1 MFEVSPQPADLG
13 RVRLAVTDLDGSL
26 LLDDSTLPEGVEQR
40 IAALEGLGAEFAVA
54 SGRPLYTLHDNF
66 GALLDELMVVADN
79 GGLVVDHG
87 KVIFKADMPVED
99 YRRMARITSEMGDCG
114 FVCGLDGCY
123 VDAKAKPYED
133 FIRTFYT
140 KCEFVDDLTQVDVP
154 ANKFTVMFPNN
165 DALDR
170 IGAYRD
176 RIGGNF
182 QYCCGGVMWVDIV
195 PEGVSKG
202 AALRR
207 VSDITGIDTA
217 DMAAFGDAPNDADM
231 LETVGFGYMMANAV
245 PEMRAHADYVAPSN
259 EERGV
264 LAVIDQIVAARRA
277 MLHA

>member
-40 IAALEGLGAEFAVA
+40 ITALEGLGAEFAVA

-99 YRRMARITSEMGDCG
+99 YRRMARITSEMGDYG
-114 FVCGLDGCY
+114 FICGLDGCY

-165 DALDR
+165 DALDQ
-170 IGAYRD
+170 IGD
-176 RIGGNF
+176 GG
-182 QYCCGGVMWVDIV
+182 
-195 PEGVSKG
+195 
-202 AALRR
+202 
-207 VSDITGIDTA
+207 
-217 DMAAFGDAPNDADM
+217 GDALGDVV
-231 LETVGFGYMMANAV
+231 VGRV
-245 PEMRAHADYVAPSN
+245 
-259 EERGV
+259 GV
-264 LAVIDQIVAARRA
+264 LDAVVQEGGDDGFAVEMQLLGYDLRNGDGVGDEG
-277 MLHA
+277 

>member
-26 LLDDSTLPEGVEQR
+26 LFDDSTLPEGVEQR
-40 IAALEGLGAEFAVA
+40 IAALEGVGAEFAVA
-54 SGRPLYTLHDNF
+54 SGRPLYTLRDNF
-66 GALLDELMVVADN
+66 GALLDELMVVGDN

-87 KVIFKADMPVED
+87 KVIYKADMPVED
-99 YRRMARITSEMGDCG
+99 YRRMARITSEMGDYG
-114 FVCGLDGCY
+114 FICGLDGCY

-165 DALDR
+165 DALDW

-182 QYCCGGVMWVDIV
+182 QYCCGGIMWVDIV

-264 LAVIDQIVAARRA
+264 LTVIDQIVAARRA

>member
-1 MFEVSPQPADLG
+1 M
-13 RVRLAVTDLDGSL
+13 
-26 LLDDSTLPEGVEQR
+26 EQR
-40 IAALEGLGAEFAVA
+40 ITALEGLGAEFAVA

-99 YRRMARITSEMGDCG
+99 YRRMARITSEMGDYG
-114 FVCGLDGCY
+114 FICGLDGCY
-123 VDAKAKPYED
+123 VDAKAKHYED

-165 DALDR
+165 DALDQ

-182 QYCCGGVMWVDIV
+182 QYCCGRRHVGRHRARGREQGV
-195 PEGVSKG
+195 PPFGVSRTSR
-202 AALRR
+202 ASTRLTWPLRR
-207 VSDITGIDTA
+207 
-217 DMAAFGDAPNDADM
+217 APNDADM

>member
-26 LLDDSTLPEGVEQR
+26 LLDDSTLPEGVEDR
-40 IAALEGLGAEFAVA
+40 IAALESVGAEFAVA
-54 SGRPLYTLHDNF
+54 SGRPLYTLRDNF
-66 GALLDELMVVADN
+66 GDLLDELMVVGDN

-87 KVIFKADMPVED
+87 KVIYKADLPVED
-99 YRRMARITSEMGDCG
+99 YRRMARVTAEVGDYGFICG
-114 FVCGLDGCY
+114 IDGCY
-123 VDAKAKPYED
+123 VDAKARPYED

-140 KCEFVDDLTQVDVP
+140 KCEFVDDLTKVDVP

-165 DALDR
+165 DALAR
-170 IGAYRD
+170 IDGYRE
-176 RIGGNF
+176 RIGGSF
-182 QYCCGGVMWVDIV
+182 QYCCGGIMWVDIV

-202 AALRR
+202 TALER
-207 VSDITGIDTA
+207 VSQIMGIDTA
-217 DMAAFGDAPNDADM
+217 DMAAFGDAPNDAEM

-245 PEMRAHADYVAPSN
+245 PEMREHADYVAPSN

-277 MLHA
+277 MLDA

>member
-26 LLDDSTLPEGVEQR
+26 LLDDSTLPEGVEDR
-40 IAALEGLGAEFAVA
+40 IAALESVGAEFAVA
-54 SGRPLYTLHDNF
+54 SGRPLYTLRDNF
-66 GALLDELMVVADN
+66 GDLLDELMVVGDN

-87 KVIFKADMPVED
+87 KVIYKADLPIED
-99 YRRMARITSEMGDCG
+99 YRRMARVTAEVGDYGFICG
-114 FVCGLDGCY
+114 IDGCY
-123 VDAKAKPYED
+123 VDAKARPYED

-140 KCEFVDDLTQVDVP
+140 KCEFVDDLTKVDVP

-165 DALDR
+165 DALAR
-170 IGAYRD
+170 IDGYRE
-176 RIGGNF
+176 RIGGSF
-182 QYCCGGVMWVDIV
+182 QYCCGGIMWVDIV

-202 AALRR
+202 TALER
-207 VSDITGIDTA
+207 VSQIMGIDTA
-217 DMAAFGDAPNDADM
+217 DMAAFGDAPNDAEM

-245 PEMRAHADYVAPSN
+245 PEMREHADYVAPSN

-277 MLHA
+277 MLDA

>member
-1 MFEVSPQPADLG
+1 MTARFP
-13 RVRLAVTDLDGSL
+13 RVWSKGSL
-26 LLDDSTLPEGVEQR
+26 HSRVLARSLPLRAAGRCTRCTTTLAPCSTSSWSSP
-40 IAALEGLGAEFAVA
+40 
-54 SGRPLYTLHDNF
+54 
-66 GALLDELMVVADN
+66 DN

-99 YRRMARITSEMGDCG
+99 YRRMARITSEMGDYG
-114 FVCGLDGCY
+114 FICGLDGCY
-123 VDAKAKPYED
+123 VDAKAKHYED

-165 DALDR
+165 DALDQ

-217 DMAAFGDAPNDADM
+217 DMAAFGDAPNDARPCSRPW
-231 LETVGFGYMMANAV
+231 A
-245 PEMRAHADYVAPSN
+245 
-259 EERGV
+259 
-264 LAVIDQIVAARRA
+264 LAT
-277 MLHA
+277 

>member
-26 LLDDSTLPEGVEQR
+26 LLDDSTLPEGVEDR
-40 IAALEGLGAEFAVA
+40 IAALESVGAEFAVA
-54 SGRPLYTLHDNF
+54 SGRPLYTLRDNF
-66 GALLDELMVVADN
+66 GDLLDELMVVGDN

-87 KVIFKADMPVED
+87 KVIYKADLPVED
-99 YRRMARITSEMGDCG
+99 YRRMARVTAEMGDYGFICG
-114 FVCGLDGCY
+114 IDGCY
-123 VDAKAKPYED
+123 VDAKARPYED

-140 KCEFVDDLTQVDVP
+140 KCEFVDDLTKVDVS

-165 DALDR
+165 DALAR
-170 IGAYRD
+170 IDGYRE
-176 RIGGNF
+176 RIGGSF
-182 QYCCGGVMWVDIV
+182 QYCCGGIMWVDIV

-202 AALRR
+202 TALER
-207 VSDITGIDTA
+207 VSQIMGIDTA
-217 DMAAFGDAPNDADM
+217 DMAAFGDAPNDAEM

-245 PEMRAHADYVAPSN
+245 PEMREHADYVAPSN

-277 MLHA
+277 MLDA